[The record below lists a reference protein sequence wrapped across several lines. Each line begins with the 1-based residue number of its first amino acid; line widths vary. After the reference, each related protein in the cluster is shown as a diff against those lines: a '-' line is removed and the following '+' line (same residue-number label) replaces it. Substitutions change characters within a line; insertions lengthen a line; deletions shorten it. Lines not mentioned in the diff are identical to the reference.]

1 MQSHESIIIDAVEQ
15 SRAAN
20 VVCLL
25 TQEAQQNRAEQSM
38 SKQEAEQN
46 RAIEQRNGEEEVCAL

>member
-1 MQSHESIIIDAVEQ
+1 MQW

-38 SKQEAEQN
+38 SKQKAEQN

>member
-1 MQSHESIIIDAVEQ
+1 MQW

-38 SKQEAEQN
+38 SKQKEEQN
-46 RAIEQRNGEEEVCAL
+46 RAIEQRNREEEVCAL